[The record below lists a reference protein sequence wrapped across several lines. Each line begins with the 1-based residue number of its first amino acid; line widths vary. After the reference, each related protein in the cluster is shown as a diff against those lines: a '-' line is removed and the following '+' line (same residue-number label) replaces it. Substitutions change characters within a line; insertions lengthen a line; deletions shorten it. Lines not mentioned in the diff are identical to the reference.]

1 MLAVMLQEPRVTSQE
16 LAAMFSV
23 SVRTV
28 KRDIASLTA
37 AGRIAYIGTAKT
49 GHWQVLG

>member
-1 MLAVMLQEPRVTSQE
+1 MVAIIEKNPDVTPRELSSQ
-16 LAAMFSV
+16 LKVSV
-23 SVRTV
+23 STIE
-28 KRDIASLTA
+28 RDLKKLTA